1 MIESILVPKDRV
13 NVIKDR
19 VTKEKIEKETRVKLS
34 FDENSILI
42 EGEGLDLLTAM
53 NIVKAISRGFA
64 PEKAYR
70 LLSEEELF
78 DIIDIDYGPKKAKM
92 IKARLIGTGGK
103 TRRMI
108 EEFSGSSMSVYG
120 KTVSIIGKYE
130 QNAIAKEAIQKLL
143 EGASHAHVYKF
154 LFETRS

>member
-13 NVIKDR
+13 NVIKDHVTRER
-19 VTKEKIEKETRVKLS
+19 VEKDACVKLS
-34 FDENSILI
+34 FDENTVII
-42 EGEGLDLLTAM
+42 DGDGLNLLTAM

-64 PEKAYR
+64 PDKAYR
-70 LLSEEELF
+70 LLDEEELLE
-78 DIIDIDYGPKKAKM
+78 IIDIDYSPKKAKM

-130 QNAIAKEAIQKLL
+130 QNAIAKEAIQMLL
-143 EGASHAHVYKF
+143 DGSSHAHVYKF
-154 LFETRS
+154 LFDAR